1 MKKGVLISI
10 IIVAITV
17 IIIIL
22 IDRAY
27 RKREN
32 PHEITLYGNVDV
44 RQVDIGFRVSGL
56 VKQLLF
62 EEGDKVSEGTLMC
75 TLDDTP
81 YDSQLMQA
89 MAAAEAVKANL
100 DNAEIL
106 LHRRQ
111 ELIGIGAVSQEDL
124 DNAQSNRDQLAAN
137 LMQAEAAIQVAKDNL
152 AYTQAY
158 APTEGIIL
166 TRIREPGTV
175 VNPADPVFTLSV
187 SSPVWIRAFVNEPE
201 LGKVYYGMP
210 AEVYTDTGR
219 SYAGTIGF
227 ISPVAEFTPKTVE
240 TTQLRTD
247 LVYRLRVYVDNPN
260 HELVQGMPVTVKLMN
275 TGCKKVKKCCN
286 ESNRS

>member
-1 MKKGVLISI
+1 MKKGILISVI
-10 IIVAITV
+10 IIALTV

-27 RKREN
+27 RERQDPN
-32 PHEITLYGNVDV
+32 EITLYGNVDV

-56 VKQLLF
+56 VTQLLF
-62 EEGDKVSEGTLMC
+62 EEGDQVPKGTLMC

-81 YDSQLMQA
+81 YDSQLEQA
-89 MAAAEAVKANL
+89 IAAAESVRANL

-106 LHRRQ
+106 LRRRQ
-111 ELIGIGAVSQEDL
+111 DLIGIGAVSQEDL
-124 DNAQSNRDQLAAN
+124 DNAQAHRDQLAAD
-137 LMQAEAAIQVAKDNL
+137 LMQAEAAIQVAKDKL

-158 APTEGIIL
+158 APTDGIIL

-187 SSPVWIRAFVNEPE
+187 SSPVWIRAFVNEPN
-201 LGKVYYGMP
+201 LGRVYYGMP
-210 AEVYTDTGR
+210 AEVYTDMGR
-219 SYAGTIGF
+219 SYSGSIGF

-247 LVYRLRVYVDNPN
+247 LVYRLRIYVDNPN
-260 HELVQGMPVTVKLMN
+260 HELVQGMPVTVKLIN
-275 TGCKKVKKCCN
+275 PACRKVNKCCK